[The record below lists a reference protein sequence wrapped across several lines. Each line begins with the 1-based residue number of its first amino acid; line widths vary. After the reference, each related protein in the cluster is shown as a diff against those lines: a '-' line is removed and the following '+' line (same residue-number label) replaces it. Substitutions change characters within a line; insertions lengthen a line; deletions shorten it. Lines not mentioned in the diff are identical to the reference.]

1 MNMSDNSV
9 VIVGAKRTPIG
20 SFQGL
25 LSPLTAPQLGAAA
38 VAAAVAQS
46 GIAGADIDDAVMG
59 CCLFAGLKQA
69 PARQAVL
76 GAGLPNSIPC
86 TTLSKMCGSG
96 MKAVMQIH
104 DSIVAGNCSIGIA
117 GGMESM
123 TNAPYIL
130 TKARDGYRMGH
141 GQLFDHMFHDGLEDA
156 YDGKAMGYYADL
168 VAEARGIS
176 RERQDIFAAE
186 SVRRAQGAVQ
196 NGAFADEIVPVEIVG
211 RKGTTTV
218 STDETPGKCDIAKIP
233 ALKPAFRKEG
243 TITPAN
249 ASSIS
254 DGAAALV
261 LTSAAEAKRR
271 GIAPLARIVASAT
284 YAADPQQFPTAPVP
298 AIKKTLAKAGWTVA
312 DVDLF
317 EINEEFAIVTM
328 MAMDDLGIPA
338 DKVNVNG
345 GACAMGHPIG
355 ATGARVLVTLI
366 HALKQRGLK
375 RGIASMCI
383 GGGEGSA
390 MAIELI

>member
-104 DSIVAGNCSIGIA
+104 DSIVAGNCSVGIA

-317 EINEEFAIVTM
+317 EINEAFAIVTM